1 LINREKKKRGG
12 DGGWSMMR
20 GCDILEEMILVIV
33 SFEHLCFAVL
43 GVTGTKGQ
51 ETERFLGA
59 RKPARLLVGREDSV
73 VSLWASGKRM
83 LGSAQD
89 YSTTGELRQA
99 KEEVFFSDILL
110 LMF

>member
-1 LINREKKKRGG
+1 VKF
-12 DGGWSMMR
+12 
-20 GCDILEEMILVIV
+20 LEEMILVIV
-33 SFEHLCFAVL
+33 FFEHLCFVVL
-43 GVTGTKGQ
+43 GVTGTEGQ

-89 YSTTGELRQA
+89 YITTDELRQA
-99 KEEVFFSDILL
+99 KEEVFFGNIWLL
-110 LMF
+110 IFCIYFVLSSKS

>member
-1 LINREKKKRGG
+1 MKF
-12 DGGWSMMR
+12 
-20 GCDILEEMILVIV
+20 LEEMILVIV

-43 GVTGTKGQ
+43 GVTGMEGQ
-51 ETERFLGA
+51 ETERFPGS
-59 RKPARLLVGREDSV
+59 RKPARLLVGREDSI

-89 YSTTGELRQA
+89 YSTTSELRQA

>member
-1 LINREKKKRGG
+1 
-12 DGGWSMMR
+12 MR

-43 GVTGTKGQ
+43 GVTGTEGQ

-73 VSLWASGKRM
+73 VSLWASGKRI
-83 LGSAQD
+83 LGSVQD

>member
-1 LINREKKKRGG
+1 VKF
-12 DGGWSMMR
+12 
-20 GCDILEEMILVIV
+20 LEDMILVIV
-33 SFEHLCFAVL
+33 FFEHLCFVVL
-43 GVTGTKGQ
+43 GVTGTEGQ

-89 YSTTGELRQA
+89 YITTDELRQA
-99 KEEVFFSDILL
+99 KEEVFFDGIWLL
-110 LMF
+110 IFCIYFCFKF

>member
-1 LINREKKKRGG
+1 VKF
-12 DGGWSMMR
+12 
-20 GCDILEEMILVIV
+20 LEEMILVIV
-33 SFEHLCFAVL
+33 FFEHLCFVVL
-43 GVTGTKGQ
+43 GVTGTEGQ

-73 VSLWASGKRM
+73 VSLWASGKRI

-89 YSTTGELRQA
+89 YITTDELLQT

-110 LMF
+110 LIFWYTYVLSS

>member
-1 LINREKKKRGG
+1 VKF
-12 DGGWSMMR
+12 
-20 GCDILEEMILVIV
+20 LEEMILVIV
-33 SFEHLCFAVL
+33 FFEHLCFVVL
-43 GVTGTKGQ
+43 GVTGTEGQ
-51 ETERFLGA
+51 ETKRFLGS

>member
-1 LINREKKKRGG
+1 VTFLEK
-12 DGGWSMMR
+12 
-20 GCDILEEMILVIV
+20 MILVIV
-33 SFEHLCFAVL
+33 SFEHLCFAIL
-43 GVTGTKGQ
+43 GVTGTEGQ

-73 VSLWASGKRM
+73 VSLWARGKRM